1 MIEFRDGFY
10 ADVRT
15 EDRSRTVISYQ
26 AGILEEMKSQVER
39 RAFLRV
45 YDGKMWYYAS
55 VTDLN
60 HLQKTLD
67 GLYAAAAPN
76 DQILD
81 DPTVR
86 RFERNRDPVLSF
98 ADCSVR
104 DIPAKD
110 KQALLRVRSQARL
123 VRELR
128 ERLEDTKAAIGA
140 AALDGMPRGKGGLPR
155 GLEMKVMLRETLEES
170 LKREEKRLRDY
181 EKEAREAM
189 IGMKSGAYAFCLYY
203 YICGMNL
210 EDTAR
215 ITDRCERQI
224 RRYKRE
230 IEKEEKA
237 EE

>member
-1 MIEFRDGFY
+1 M
-10 ADVRT
+10 T
-15 EDRSRTVISYQ
+15 Q
-26 AGILEEMKSQVER
+26 
-39 RAFLRV
+39 
-45 YDGKMWYYAS
+45 
-55 VTDLN
+55 
-60 HLQKTLD
+60 
-67 GLYAAAAPN
+67 
-76 DQILD
+76 
-81 DPTVR
+81 
-86 RFERNRDPVLSF
+86 
-98 ADCSVR
+98 
-104 DIPAKD
+104 KD
-110 KQALLRVRSQARL
+110 KQALLKVRSQARL
-123 VRELR
+123 VQELR

-181 EKEAREAM
+181 EK
-189 IGMKSGAYAFCLYY
+189 SGAYAFCLYY

>member
-1 MIEFRDGFY
+1 M
-10 ADVRT
+10 T
-15 EDRSRTVISYQ
+15 QKDRQT
-26 AGILEEMKSQVER
+26 
-39 RAFLRV
+39 
-45 YDGKMWYYAS
+45 
-55 VTDLN
+55 
-60 HLQKTLD
+60 
-67 GLYAAAAPN
+67 
-76 DQILD
+76 
-81 DPTVR
+81 
-86 RFERNRDPVLSF
+86 
-98 ADCSVR
+98 
-104 DIPAKD
+104 
-110 KQALLRVRSQARL
+110 LLRVRRL

-128 ERLEDTKAAIGA
+128 ERLEDAKATISGVQI
-140 AALDGMPRGKGGLPR
+140 DGMPRGKGGLAR
-155 GLEMKVMLRETLEES
+155 GLEMKVMLKES
-170 LKREEKRLRDY
+170 LERSLEREEKRLREY

>member
-1 MIEFRDGFY
+1 M
-10 ADVRT
+10 T
-15 EDRSRTVISYQ
+15 Q
-26 AGILEEMKSQVER
+26 
-39 RAFLRV
+39 
-45 YDGKMWYYAS
+45 
-55 VTDLN
+55 
-60 HLQKTLD
+60 
-67 GLYAAAAPN
+67 
-76 DQILD
+76 
-81 DPTVR
+81 
-86 RFERNRDPVLSF
+86 
-98 ADCSVR
+98 
-104 DIPAKD
+104 KD

-230 IEKEEKA
+230 IEKEERIRLYINSVSKNMPIQMFVYLFDIFKQSTNGAIYKPIPYLGDIRLFIA
-237 EE
+237 EDTEKIVFHRSEEVINFWRENCIGDVTVIMIPGNHLTCFTDVNNIQKLVNMITEK

>member
-1 MIEFRDGFY
+1 MEQ
-10 ADVRT
+10 
-15 EDRSRTVISYQ
+15 ES
-26 AGILEEMKSQVER
+26 
-39 RAFLRV
+39 
-45 YDGKMWYYAS
+45 
-55 VTDLN
+55 
-60 HLQKTLD
+60 KT
-67 GLYAAAAPN
+67 
-76 DQILD
+76 
-81 DPTVR
+81 
-86 RFERNRDPVLSF
+86 FEQSM
-98 ADCSVR
+98 
-104 DIPAKD
+104 
-110 KQALLRVRSQARL
+110 ARL
-123 VRELR
+123 DAIVRQMEQ
-128 ERLEDTKAAIGA
+128 GNV
-140 AALDGMPRGKGGLPR
+140 P
-155 GLEMKVMLRETLEES
+155 LEES

>member
-1 MIEFRDGFY
+1 M
-10 ADVRT
+10 T
-15 EDRSRTVISYQ
+15 Q
-26 AGILEEMKSQVER
+26 
-39 RAFLRV
+39 
-45 YDGKMWYYAS
+45 
-55 VTDLN
+55 
-60 HLQKTLD
+60 
-67 GLYAAAAPN
+67 
-76 DQILD
+76 
-81 DPTVR
+81 
-86 RFERNRDPVLSF
+86 
-98 ADCSVR
+98 
-104 DIPAKD
+104 KD

-123 VRELR
+123 VQELR
-128 ERLEDTKAAIGA
+128 ERLAKTPMNDEARLEDTKAAIGA

>member
-1 MIEFRDGFY
+1 MGTM
-10 ADVRT
+10 V
-15 EDRSRTVISYQ
+15 VIVLLILVVFNYYLSVAQ
-26 AGILEEMKSQVER
+26 DLPFKKRFGQMAGISLGV
-39 RAFLRV
+39 A
-45 YDGKMWYYAS
+45 
-55 VTDLN
+55 TD
-60 HLQKTLD
+60 QYPQST
-67 GLYAAAAPN
+67 
-76 DQILD
+76 Q
-81 DPTVR
+81 
-86 RFERNRDPVLSF
+86 
-98 ADCSVR
+98 
-104 DIPAKD
+104 
-110 KQALLRVRSQARL
+110 
-123 VRELR
+123 
-128 ERLEDTKAAIGA
+128 AAIGA

>member
-1 MIEFRDGFY
+1 M
-10 ADVRT
+10 T
-15 EDRSRTVISYQ
+15 Q
-26 AGILEEMKSQVER
+26 
-39 RAFLRV
+39 
-45 YDGKMWYYAS
+45 
-55 VTDLN
+55 
-60 HLQKTLD
+60 
-67 GLYAAAAPN
+67 
-76 DQILD
+76 
-81 DPTVR
+81 
-86 RFERNRDPVLSF
+86 
-98 ADCSVR
+98 
-104 DIPAKD
+104 KD

-140 AALDGMPRGKGGLPR
+140 AALDGM
-155 GLEMKVMLRETLEES
+155 EMKVMLRETLEES